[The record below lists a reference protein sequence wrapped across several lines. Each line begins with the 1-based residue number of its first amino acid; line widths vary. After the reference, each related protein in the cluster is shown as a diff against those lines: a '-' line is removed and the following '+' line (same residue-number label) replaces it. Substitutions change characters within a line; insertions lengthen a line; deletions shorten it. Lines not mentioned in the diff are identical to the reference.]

1 MKEVTIEGR
10 QPVLEALRAGRKIKL
25 LYIAEGASGETLA
38 EIQKRAGQRGVPVRF
53 ISRQELSKIA
63 ATGAEQGVVALGAP
77 IPFVDVDDIL
87 NAAFEAGQDPFILAL
102 DQLQD
107 PQNFASIIRTAEA
120 VGVHGIIIPKNRS
133 VTITPTVEK
142 VSAGAVDYVAI
153 AQENIATS
161 LDYLKTRGCW
171 VVGTDAGAPRDCFQA
186 SLTGPVVLVIG
197 SEGRGLRRLVKEK
210 CDIMVQLPMLGRVNS
225 LNAANA
231 ASVLMY
237 EILRQR
243 RQKV

>member
-10 QPVLEALRAGRKIKL
+10 QPVLEALKAGRKIKE

-87 NAAFEAGQDPFILAL
+87 NAAFEAGQDPFILVL

-133 VTITPTVEK
+133 VTVTPTVEK
-142 VSAGAVDYVAI
+142 VSAGAVEYVAI
-153 AQENIATS
+153 AQENIATA

-171 VVGTDAGAPRDCFQA
+171 VVGTDVGAPRDCFQT

-197 SEGRGLRRLVKEK
+197 SEGRGVSAEVLALCRETLR
-210 CDIMVQLPMLGRVNS
+210 IPMSPHCES
-225 LNAANA
+225 LNAAA
-231 ASVLMY
+231 AAAGLLWEAY
-237 EILRQR
+237 RAEEGN
-243 RQKV
+243 